1 MALEPGLSAS
11 FDHCVNEED
20 LAIALTSGDVPVLS
34 TPRVIAWCEAATMA
48 AIKGHISK
56 EETTV
61 GMRVRVDH
69 VNPSGL
75 GVMIRVSALLTRVDG
90 RRLTFQVSAHDERS
104 QLAMGQVI
112 RVIVDRQRFLE
123 RV

>member
-1 MALEPGLSAS
+1 MTLEQGLSAS
-11 FDHCVNEED
+11 FDYSVREED
-20 LAIALTSGDVPVLS
+20 LSIALTSGDVPVLS

-48 AIKGHISK
+48 AIEGHIS
-56 EETTV
+56 EQETTV

-75 GVMIRVSALLTRVDG
+75 GAMIRVSALLTRIDG
-90 RRLTFQVSAHDERS
+90 RRLTFQVSAHDEHS

-112 RVIVDRQRFLE
+112 RVIVHRHRFLE

>member
-1 MALEPGLSAS
+1 MTLEQGLSAS
-11 FDHCVNEED
+11 FDYSVREED
-20 LAIALTSGDVPVLS
+20 LSIALTSGDVPVLS

-48 AIKGHISK
+48 AIEGHIS
-56 EETTV
+56 EQETTV

-75 GVMIRVSALLTRVDG
+75 GAMIRVSALLTRIDG
-90 RRLTFQVSAHDERS
+90 RRVSAHDEHS
-104 QLAMGQVI
+104 QIAMGQVI
-112 RVIVDRQRFLE
+112 RVIVHRQRFLE